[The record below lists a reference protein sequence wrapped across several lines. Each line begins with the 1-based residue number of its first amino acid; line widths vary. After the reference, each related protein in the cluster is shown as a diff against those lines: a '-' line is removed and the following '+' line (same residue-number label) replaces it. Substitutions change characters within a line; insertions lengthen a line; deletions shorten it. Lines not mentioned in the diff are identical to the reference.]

1 MLRIWPEMVAAAQP
15 GSKTDLSAAARALAD
30 QVAGW
35 GRLAGRLGELADSRE
50 GGRMVELSFQQL
62 QDLHSQVALTTIN
75 SHLPYC
81 LTRKLPF
88 IHTVRHQSADD
99 TFFIRQT

>member
-15 GSKTDLSAAARALAD
+15 GSKTDLSVAARSLAD

-62 QDLHSQVALTTIN
+62 QDLHSQVALTTIWSSYIL
-75 SHLPYC
+75 SHTKNTIYSYC
-81 LTRKLPF
+81 LTF
-88 IHTVRHQSADD
+88 IGRRHL
-99 TFFIRQT
+99 FL